1 MALFKHSTF
10 VPASSIWQAVHAGE
24 GQIIDSI
31 NALRIYLITYILL
44 FICGRLRD
52 LGTSRVTGNVF
63 RRKLKDRALGGGGG
77 GAEGGEIECTFW
89 FFKHLFHEKG

>member
-31 NALRIYLITYILL
+31 NALRICLITYIL

-63 RRKLKDRALGGGGG
+63 RRKLKDRALGGGGRRG
-77 GAEGGEIECTFW
+77 GGEIECTFW